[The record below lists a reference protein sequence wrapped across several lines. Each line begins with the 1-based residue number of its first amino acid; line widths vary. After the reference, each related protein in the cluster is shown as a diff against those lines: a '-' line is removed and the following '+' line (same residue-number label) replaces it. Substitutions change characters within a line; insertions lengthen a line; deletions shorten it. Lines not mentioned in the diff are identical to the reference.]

1 MSDIS
6 LYCHCVLFWQEIE
19 NQKLFTYK
27 HLRTAGVVQPF
38 CVTDTVEYG
47 AEIQYLFYSK
57 ALSVLNVSTCLW
69 GPYLRRRFSEG
80 GVY

>member
-1 MSDIS
+1 MILVYIVIAYYFGKTSKIT
-6 LYCHCVLFWQEIE
+6 H
-19 NQKLFTYK
+19 K

-38 CVTDTVEYG
+38 CITDTVECG
-47 AEIQYLFYSK
+47 AEIQYFFYSK
-57 ALSVLNVSTCLW
+57 ALSVLNVSTCWW